1 MFLYKHHWLVP
12 TIKLIWGFVCHSH
25 TQSFLHGVWLCFQDS
40 YAGFT
45 CAGGWWQDRAACQ
58 LHLIIYE
65 AMLVPA
71 YYAGI
76 LYACVCGCYALVCLE
91 RKGLLT
97 SLFFCSQRDKPGSLL
112 PPAWIFPFIFC
123 LFSPFSLSFKMNL
136 QWKVSEPQHWQ
147 SSGRLAAFY
156 QLAAH

>member
-65 AMLVPA
+65 AMLVPT
-71 YYAGI
+71 YHAGI
-76 LYACVCGCYALVCLE
+76 LYARVCGYYVCLE
-91 RKGLLT
+91 REGLLT
-97 SLFFCSQRDKPGSLL
+97 SLFFVPNVIKLGTSFHPPGFFPLFFVFFPRF
-112 PPAWIFPFIFC
+112 PPHSKGIF
-123 LFSPFSLSFKMNL
+123 SGRSVSLSIGRARGD
-136 QWKVSEPQHWQ
+136 WQHFI
-147 SSGRLAAFY
+147 S
-156 QLAAH
+156 